1 MKNRSRKC
9 LTVIIGAALIAAPIV
24 STAQNTA
31 GNISN
36 YELLQQIRNLQQE
49 VAELRDRLDQQE
61 YAATRQSG
69 NQQAAPRALPSQ
81 SQIGSQTGFSN
92 YPNANQQN
100 QSQNSAQR
108 FEGQN
113 LPQGLPQGNASTNA
127 TEEQRGASQAVNRTN
142 TGPVIEERD
151 LSSAVPLGQNSTSTA
166 QETTQTA
173 PIDTAANNNLR
184 VEDRVI
190 SPQQPAPVRQ
200 NRPSSSV
207 ANPQA
212 DLLRNGDKA
221 IQTSLQEEDLYAKG
235 LDQLKR
241 QQYERAV
248 SLFNSQLQS
257 YPRGQRSADAYY
269 WIGESLYILES
280 LDSSK
285 KSYQSILTLFPSS
298 RRVPNALFK
307 VAKIE
312 NEQGNQASA
321 KATLQSLFARY
332 PNSAAAAQA
341 KASLSDLL

>member
-24 STAQNTA
+24 STAQNSA

-49 VAELRDRLDQQE
+49 IAELRDRLDRQE
-61 YAATRQSG
+61 YASRRNNDQGQSRSVT
-69 NQQAAPRALPSQ
+69 NQPAASNTLPSQ
-81 SQIGSQTGFSN
+81 SQINPQSN
-92 YPNANQQN
+92 FPSYPSAPQ
-100 QSQNSAQR
+100 QSQSNSEPR
-108 FEGQN
+108 FEQ
-113 LPQGLPQGNASTNA
+113 QRLPQGNTQEN
-127 TEEQRGASQAVNRTN
+127 TTQTTRTAN
-142 TGPVIEERD
+142 TGPVVEERD
-151 LSSAVPLGQNSTSTA
+151 LSGAIPIGQDPTPSATGQTSA
-166 QETTQTA
+166 SVE
-173 PIDTAANNNLR
+173 DTANNGLR
-184 VEDRVI
+184 VEDRII
-190 SPQQPAPVRQ
+190 SPQQPSPVRQ
-200 NRPSSSV
+200 ARPSSSV

-212 DLLRNGDKA
+212 DLLRSGDKA

-241 QQYERAV
+241 QQYEQAV
-248 SLFNSQLQS
+248 SLFNAQLQS

-269 WIGESLYILES
+269 WIGESLYILEN

-312 NEQGNQASA
+312 NEQGNQTLA
-321 KATLQSLFARY
+321 KATLQSLLARY
-332 PNSAAAAQA
+332 PSSPAAAQA
-341 KASLSDLL
+341 KATLSELL